1 MALPSDKISTSLVGE
16 TLGTSSRDV
25 GTLCTHPNIN
35 KWSKNKPISSNKLT
49 GLISADKL
57 GADYGLVPPPT
68 QINYTPVYSQN
79 WIYNRPTGG
88 VNSPY
93 RLGDFRGYE
102 HLATPIAELEGDI
115 TINRTMTSIRPL
127 ILTMRRYG
135 TDTLLGV
142 DDYSKAGGISSGYYA
157 AVFVKNGVEY
167 IQSAKGTLGSG
178 AYQIGLDL
186 TKAPFDTDETIQ
198 VYHVIVNEM
207 VDPIALKSSRILGY
221 RSLPTADNISNLNK
235 IRVTSGLGVD
245 LFIEKIADKVYFDG
259 SYYMNINPFASSSG
273 SAYYPSDG
281 GVWFK
286 ISLYNL
292 SSDTI
297 MVPLT
302 GWGMNVTPNYWGDN
316 SDYLPATVY
325 DGDFNSVPSVTVPP
339 AGGSTVIYIG
349 SDTVLHG
356 GSSYLPSTKDF
367 YGTVNFRYNT
377 TLMASQGIRFRV
389 KESSK

>member
-1 MALPSDKISTSLVGE
+1 MALPNSNISVAMVKAE
-16 TLGTSSRDV
+16 LGASTNDV
-25 GTLCTHPNIN
+25 GQLCIHPNIN

-49 GLISADKL
+49 GLTSADRL
-57 GADYGLVPPPT
+57 GSDYGLVPPTT
-68 QINYTPVYSQN
+68 QTNYTPVYSQN
-79 WIYNRPTGG
+79 WIYNIPTGG

-93 RLGDFRGYE
+93 RLGDFIGYE
-102 HLATPIAELEGDI
+102 HLATPIAALEGNI

-178 AYQIGLDL
+178 AYQIELDL

-198 VYHVIVNEM
+198 VYHVIINEM
-207 VDPIALKSSRILGY
+207 VDPIALRSTMSLGY
-221 RSLPTADNISNLNK
+221 RSLPTADNVSNLNT
-235 IRVTSGLGVD
+235 IQVMGGLGID
-245 LFIEKIADKVYFDG
+245 LLIEKIAGEAYFDDLM
-259 SYYMNINPFASSSG
+259 YMNINPFASPSG
-273 SAYYPSDG
+273 QSFPSVG
-281 GVWFK
+281 GAWFK

-292 SSDTI
+292 SSDPI
-297 MVPLT
+297 IVPLT
-302 GWGMNVTPNYWGDN
+302 GWNMNVSPNYWGAN
-316 SDYLPATVY
+316 SNYLPATVY
-325 DGDFNSVPSVTVPP
+325 DGNFNSVPSVTVPP
-339 AGGSTVIYIG
+339 AGGSSVIYIG

-356 GSSYLPSTKDF
+356 GVSYLPSTKDF

-377 TLMASQGIRFRV
+377 TLIISQGIRFV
-389 KESSK
+389 MYQS

>member
-1 MALPSDKISTSLVGE
+1 MALPNSNISVAMVKAELEASTN
-16 TLGTSSRDV
+16 DV
-25 GTLCTHPNIN
+25 GQLCIHPNVN

-49 GLISADKL
+49 GLTSADRL
-57 GADYGLVPPPT
+57 GSDYGLVPPSP
-68 QINYTPVYSQN
+68 QIQYTLVYNQN

-93 RLGDFRGYE
+93 RLDDFIGYE
-102 HLATPIAELEGDI
+102 HLATPIAALEGDI
-115 TINRTMTSIRPL
+115 TINRTITSIRPL

-178 AYQIGLDL
+178 AYQIELDL

-198 VYHVIVNEM
+198 VYHVIINEM
-207 VDPIALKSSRILGY
+207 VDPIALRSTRSLGY
-221 RSLPTADNISNLNK
+221 RSLPTADNVSNLNT
-235 IRVTSGLGVD
+235 IQVMSGLGID
-245 LFIEKIADKVYFDG
+245 LLIEKIAGEAYFTD
-259 SYYMNINPFASSSG
+259 SMYMNINPFASPSG
-273 SAYYPSDG
+273 SSYPSVG
-281 GVWFK
+281 GAWFK

-292 SSDTI
+292 SSDPI

-302 GWGMNVTPNYWGDN
+302 GWDMNVTPNYWEAN
-316 SDYLPATVY
+316 PNYLPATVY
-325 DGDFNSVPSVTVPP
+325 DGNFNSVSSVTVPP
-339 AGGSTVIYIG
+339 AGGSSVIYIG
-349 SDTVLHG
+349 SDIVLHG
-356 GSSYLPSTKDF
+356 GVSYLPSTKNF

-377 TLMASQGIRFRV
+377 TLMISQGIRFV
-389 KESSK
+389 MNQS

>member
-1 MALPSDKISTSLVGE
+1 MALPNDKISTTLVAN
-16 TLGTSSRDV
+16 TLGSSSRDV

-57 GADYGLVPPPT
+57 GADYGLVPPST
-68 QINYTPVYSQN
+68 QTNYTPVYSQN

-178 AYQIGLDL
+178 AYQIELDL

-198 VYHVIVNEM
+198 VYHVIINEM
-207 VDPIALKSSRILGY
+207 VDPIALKSSRSLGY
-221 RSLPTADNISNLNK
+221 RSLPTADNISNLNT
-235 IRVTSGLGVD
+235 IQVTSGLGID
-245 LFIEKIADKVYFDG
+245 LLVEKIAGEAYFDDLM
-259 SYYMNINPFASSSG
+259 YMNIGPFASSSG
-273 SAYYPSDG
+273 SSYPSVG
-281 GVWFK
+281 GAWFK
-286 ISLYNL
+286 IALYNL
-292 SSDTI
+292 SSDPI
-297 MVPLT
+297 VVPLT
-302 GWGMNVTPNYWGDN
+302 GWGMNVTPNYWGAN
-316 SDYLPATVY
+316 SNYLPATVY
-325 DGDFNSVPSVTVPP
+325 DGNFNSAPSVTVPP
-339 AGGSTVIYIG
+339 AGGSSVIYIG

-356 GSSYLPSTKDF
+356 GVSYLPSTKDF
-367 YGTVNFRYNT
+367 YGTVNFRYGT
-377 TLMASQGIRFRV
+377 TLMISQGIRFV
-389 KESSK
+389 MYQS

>member
-1 MALPSDKISTSLVGE
+1 MALPSDKITTTLVGD
-16 TLGTSSRDV
+16 TIGSGSRDV

-35 KWSKNKPISSNKLT
+35 KWSKNKPISYNKLT

-68 QINYTPVYSQN
+68 QTNYTPVYSQN

-102 HLATPIAELEGDI
+102 HLATPIAALEGDI
-115 TINRTMTSIRPL
+115 TVNRTMTSIRPL
-127 ILTMRRYG
+127 ILTMRKYG

-178 AYQIGLDL
+178 AYQIELDL

-198 VYHVIVNEM
+198 VYHVIINEM
-207 VDPIALKSSRILGY
+207 VDPIALRSSKSLGY
-221 RSLPTADNISNLNK
+221 RSLPTADNISNLNT
-235 IRVTSGLGVD
+235 IQVTSGLGID
-245 LFIEKIADKVYFDG
+245 LLIEKIAGEAYFDDLM
-259 SYYMNINPFASSSG
+259 YMNIDPFASPSG
-273 SAYYPSDG
+273 SSYPSVG
-281 GVWFK
+281 GAWFK
-286 ISLYNL
+286 IALYNL
-292 SSDTI
+292 SSDPI
-297 MVPLT
+297 MVPLI
-302 GWGMNVTPNYWGDN
+302 GWDMNVTPNYWGAN

-339 AGGSTVIYIG
+339 AGGSSVIYIG

-356 GSSYLPSTKDF
+356 GISYLPSTKDF

-377 TLMASQGIRFRV
+377 TLMASQGIRFV
-389 KESSK
+389 MNQS

>member
-1 MALPSDKISTSLVGE
+1 MALPTTGISTNLVKTAIGA
-16 TLGTSSRDV
+16 GSNDV
-25 GTLCTHPNIN
+25 GQLCIHPNVN

-49 GLISADKL
+49 GLTSADRL
-57 GADYGLVPPPT
+57 GSDYGLVPPPT
-68 QINYTPVYSQN
+68 QMNYTPVYSQN

-102 HLATPIAELEGDI
+102 HLATPIATLEGDI
-115 TINRTMTSIRPL
+115 TVNRTMTNLRPL
-127 ILTMRRYG
+127 VLTMRRYG

-178 AYQIGLDL
+178 TYLIELDL
-186 TKAPFDTDETIQ
+186 TKPPFDTDETIQ
-198 VYHVIVNEM
+198 VYHVIINEM
-207 VDPIALKSSRILGY
+207 VDPIALRSTRSLGY
-221 RSLPTADNISNLNK
+221 RPLPTADNISNLNT
-235 IRVTSGLGVD
+235 IQVTSGLGVD
-245 LFIEKIADKVYFDG
+245 LLVEKIAGEAYFDKLL
-259 SYYMNINPFASSSG
+259 YMNIDAFASPSG
-273 SAYYPSDG
+273 TSYPSVG

-292 SSDTI
+292 SSDPI
-297 MVPLT
+297 MVPFT
-302 GWGMNVTPNYWGDN
+302 GWDINVTPNYWGDN

-325 DGDFNSVPSVTVPP
+325 DSNFNAVPSITVLP
-339 AGGSTVIYIG
+339 AGGSSVIYIG

-356 GSSYLPSTKDF
+356 GVSYLPSTKDF
-367 YGTVNFRYNT
+367 YGSVNLRYNT
-377 TLMASQGIRFRV
+377 TLMISQGIRFV
-389 KESSK
+389 MHQS